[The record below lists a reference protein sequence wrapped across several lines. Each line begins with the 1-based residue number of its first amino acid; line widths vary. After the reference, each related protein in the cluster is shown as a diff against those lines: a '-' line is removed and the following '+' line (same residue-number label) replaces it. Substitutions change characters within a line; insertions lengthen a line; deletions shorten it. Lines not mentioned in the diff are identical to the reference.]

1 MRGQRRLFTRVGEA
15 FHSGAQGLLHARC
28 GFAATPGNFSPIN
41 APRVSVPNFPTRVS
55 LLLLGSRLMFFLGL
69 GMTRVFLRCS
79 NADGTW
85 VDRRS
90 ANHHVVLKRRIVGA
104 MRFSPAQLRHHFNTI
119 MASWQRLIKIV
130 GDRYRPELHYMR
142 GPGPKWYA
150 KHQADG

>member
-1 MRGQRRLFTRVGEA
+1 MVGLAGSLGGTPSRSKMRGQRRLFTRVGEA

-79 NADGTW
+79 NAAGTW

-119 MASWQRLIKIV
+119 MASW
-130 GDRYRPELHYMR
+130 
-142 GPGPKWYA
+142 
-150 KHQADG
+150 